1 MAKPTNDDDVAFVQ
15 AMAEILRSNDLA
27 ELEVERGTK
36 DTGKL
41 TLRLSRVAR
50 SAPSPMFHQQAAA
63 APAAAPAPSAA
74 AEASA
79 DTAAPSDDPASL
91 PGAVTSPM
99 VGTAYLSPEPGAAA
113 FVKVGD
119 TVSEGQTL
127 LIVEAMKT
135 MNQIPSPKAGTVKRI
150 LVEDA
155 SPVEYGAPLMVI
167 E

>member
-1 MAKPTNDDDVAFVQ
+1 MANPTNDDDDVAFVQ

-27 ELEVERGTK
+27 ELEVERGSK
-36 DTGKL
+36 ETGKL
-41 TLRLSRVAR
+41 TLRLSKVAR
-50 SAPSPMFHQQAAA
+50 QSA
-63 APAAAPAPSAA
+63 APAAAPAPP
-74 AEASA
+74 
-79 DTAAPSDDPASL
+79 AAPDTPATPTPPETPAVEDPADL

-119 TVSEGQTL
+119 AVAEGQTL

-135 MNQIPSPKAGTVKRI
+135 MNHIPSPRAGTVKRV
-150 LVEDA
+150 LVED
-155 SPVEYGAPLMVI
+155 STPVEFGAPLMVI

>member
-1 MAKPTNDDDVAFVQ
+1 MAKPTNDNDVAFVQ
-15 AMAEILRSNDLA
+15 AMAEILKENDLA

-36 DTGKL
+36 EAGKL
-41 TLRLSRVAR
+41 TLRLSRTPR
-50 SAPSPMFHQQAAA
+50 TAPSPMFHAPAAA
-63 APAAAPAPSAA
+63 APATPSTPSTPETPAPPAI
-74 AEASA
+74 
-79 DTAAPSDDPASL
+79 SDDPADL

-99 VGTAYLSPEPGAAA
+99 VGTAYLSPEPGAAP

-135 MNQIPSPKAGTVKRI
+135 MNHIPSPRSGTVKRI
-150 LVEDA
+150 VVEDT